1 MKVKFRTILFALFC
15 IIFVCNV
22 CLGERYLYSVGITNA
37 MPDAELFLDP
47 FFLYP
52 GSPQL
57 GVLSRKS
64 IEGTSVADSFKH
76 KPDSQIKLAWEV
88 RKGDLVKKYS
98 KTVTMDVP
106 KQFTEK
112 SASGINFVFYDAQ
125 VLIVYGC
132 SSGYSKKT
140 PDSIGRF
147 YRDANYIFSDGTPYT
162 LRDFQEYMKQNPDA
176 SSDDF
181 RKEQKKKYKK

>member
-1 MKVKFRTILFALFC
+1 MKMKYRMIFFC
-15 IIFVCNV
+15 IALACNV

-37 MPDAELFLDP
+37 MPDAKLFLDT
-47 FFLYP
+47 FYLHH
-52 GSPQL
+52 GSPPL
-57 GVLSRKS
+57 GDSQRKS
-64 IEGTSVADSFKH
+64 IEGTSVVDSFKH
-76 KPDSQIKLAWEV
+76 KPYPQIKLTWEV
-88 RKGDLVKKYS
+88 RTGDSVKKYS

-125 VLIVYGC
+125 ILIVYGC

-147 YRDANYIFSDGTPYT
+147 YRDVNYIFSDGTPYT
-162 LRDFQEYMKQNPDA
+162 LRDFQEYMKQNPGA
-176 SSDDF
+176 NADDF
-181 RKEQKKKYKK
+181 RKSQKKKYKK